1 MGEGGTYNNLTRVKD
16 FIVESMQITKQYRK
30 EDVCPICLKG
40 DKPVAHECENC
51 GKIVCQDCFNS
62 EMQICQDCEE
72 S

>member
-1 MGEGGTYNNLTRVKD
+1 
-16 FIVESMQITKQYRK
+16 MQITKQYRK